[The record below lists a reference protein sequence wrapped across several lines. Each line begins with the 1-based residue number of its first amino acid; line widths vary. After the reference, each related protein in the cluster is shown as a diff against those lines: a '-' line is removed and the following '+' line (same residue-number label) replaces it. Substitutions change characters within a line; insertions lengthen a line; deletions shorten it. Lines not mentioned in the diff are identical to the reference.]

1 MLRLERR
8 QLILVLHPGR
18 QRLPDFF
25 DIAREIA
32 KQAPEIVTHILT
44 HEHTVA
50 DVPARNWEYPTLTVS
65 FNSTGN
71 FIPLRG
77 RVFRNRKIKK
87 LDQFARF
94 RSCGI
99 ATPHTERF
107 EFGKSYDEALFGTF
121 AVLKLLPL
129 ELTSTG
135 KSIQLF
141 RTASLSTLKPADLP
155 ADHFLRKAPALVQRF
170 IDTGRRPFYYRVL
183 TVLGEPVLWMKVTSP
198 EEQID
203 LTQSTQDVAGVIV
216 DPRSVASGETHTL
229 QDRISYDVPEDA
241 LNFGRHV
248 FQAFPDVPLQACD
261 IMREKDTGELYV
273 IEINAGGNTWDFSS
287 NRVAKGVALLGGRDA
302 LVKEFDPWPKA
313 AKALVAA
320 VRNFA
325 S

>member
-1 MLRLERR
+1 MLRVERR
-8 QLILVLHPGR
+8 HLILVLHPGL
-18 QRLPDFF
+18 QRLPDFV

-65 FNSTGN
+65 FSSTGN
-71 FIPLRG
+71 LIPLRG
-77 RVFRNRKIKK
+77 RVLMNRRIKK
-87 LDQFARF
+87 LDQYARF
-94 RSCGI
+94 RACGI

-107 EFGKSYDEALFGTF
+107 VFGKAYDEARFGTF
-121 AVLKLLPL
+121 AVLKPLPL
-129 ELTSTG
+129 DLSSTG

-141 RTASLSTLKPADLP
+141 RTANLSTLSPSDLP
-155 ADHFLRKAPALVQRF
+155 ADHFLRKAPALVQQF

-183 TVLGEPVLWMKVTSP
+183 TVMGEPVLWMKVTSP
-198 EEQID
+198 VEQVE
-203 LTQSTQDVAGVIV
+203 LTQSTQDVSGAIV

-229 QDRISYDVPEDA
+229 QDRLSYDVPEDA
-241 LNFGRHV
+241 LNFGRQV

-261 IMREKDTGELYV
+261 IMREADTGALYV
-273 IEINAGGNTWDFSS
+273 VEINAGGNTWDFSS
-287 NRVAKGVALLGGRDA
+287 NRVAKGIALLGGRDA

-313 AKALVAA
+313 AKALVGA

>member
-8 QLILVLHPGR
+8 QLILVIQPGL
-18 QRLPDFF
+18 QRVPDFF

-32 KQAPEIVTHILT
+32 KQAPDIVTHILT
-44 HEHTVA
+44 HEHSAA
-50 DVPARNWEYPTLTVS
+50 DVPPQNWDHPTLTVS
-65 FNSTGN
+65 FNWTGK
-71 FIPLRG
+71 FIPRRG
-77 RVFRNRKIKK
+77 RVLKNRQIKK
-87 LDQFARF
+87 LDQYARF
-94 RSCGI
+94 KACGI

-107 EFGKSYDEALFGTF
+107 QYEKVYDDSLFGQF
-121 AVLKLLPL
+121 AVLKILPL
-129 ELTSTG
+129 NLTSTG

-141 RTASLSTLKPADLP
+141 RTASLSMLKPSDLP
-155 ADHFLRKAPALVQRF
+155 ADHFMRKAPSLVQQF
-170 IDTGRRPFYYRVL
+170 IDTGRRPHYYRVL
-183 TVLGEPVLWMKVTSP
+183 TVFGEPVLWMRVFSP
-198 EEQID
+198 IEQGD
-203 LTQSTQDVAGVIV
+203 LTAGDLNLSSAIV
-216 DPRSVASGETHTL
+216 DPRSVASSESNPL
-229 QDRISYDVPEDA
+229 RDRLSYDVPEDV

-302 LVKEFDPWPKA
+302 LVKEFDPRPKA